1 MSNIDKNKKT
11 DNQNG
16 KTFVGEVIS
25 MNMEKTIV
33 VDIERSKSHPLYG
46 KNFKVN
52 HKIKAR
58 NDLNNIL
65 VGDVVTITETKPYSK
80 DVAFKVIKKVER

>member
-1 MSNIDKNKKT
+1 MSNIDKTKT
-11 DNQNG
+11 IENQNG
-16 KTFVGEVIS
+16 KTFTGEVLS

-46 KNFKVN
+46 KSFKVN

-58 NDLNNIL
+58 NDLNDIS
-65 VGDVVTITETKPYSK
+65 VGDIVTITETKPYSK
-80 DVAFKVIKKVER
+80 NVAFKVIKKIER